1 MSIVEALKGIAADV
15 SQMPTTAEKMRG
27 IARYARVLG
36 SEVAGIVSMAP
47 YACSSWWLY
56 NRVKGGHVKGVEV
69 SANCRY
75 GNRARNVMDVYAPTT
90 MKTEAKEVLLF
101 VHGGV
106 WASGAKWHYAPLA
119 TRLAQEGILTC
130 IMEYSLYP
138 SCEVNT
144 MVEEVSTALDWVMDA
159 PNLPGNNSKVVLGG
173 HSAGA
178 HLCALA
184 LIERSKYKDKV
195 MPDCF
200 IGMAGVY
207 HIARHYEYEQ
217 QRNVHHLSTMKR
229 AIGGTEKFP
238 MHSPTLLLQNSTIWN
253 LSDARGTSLLME
265 DGTHQAARSTN
276 SRYRGDTIPRQ
287 KHILE
292 RMDQEWSSSLNL
304 SNSESES
311 LFSLDPSDVLRL
323 PETYVM
329 ASCNDHTVPWI
340 QSSDFHHALRASGMK
355 HSHLLLY
362 DDLGHGDFV
371 VDWRPK
377 TTSPKT
383 WDLQSDFAH
392 DLLSI
397 IQG

>member
-15 SQMPTTAEKMRG
+15 SQMPTPVEKMRG

-56 NRVKGGHVKGVEV
+56 NRAKGGHVKGVEV
-69 SANCRY
+69 SANYRY
-75 GNRARNVMDVYAPTT
+75 GNRSRNVMDVYAPTT
-90 MKTEAKEVLLF
+90 MKSEPKEVLLF

-119 TRLAQEGILTC
+119 TRLAQEGIMTC

-159 PNLPGNNSKVVLGG
+159 PALHGNNSKVVLAG

-184 LIERSKYKDKV
+184 LIERSKHKDKT
-195 MPDCF
+195 MPSCF

-217 QRNVHHLSTMKR
+217 KRNVHHLSTMKR
-229 AIGGTEKFP
+229 AIGGTEKFNI
-238 MHSPTLLLQNSTIWN
+238 HSPTLLLQNSTSWN
-253 LSDARGTSLLME
+253 LSDARCESLLGE
-265 DGTHQAARSTN
+265 DSTHQAADVTQGK
-276 SRYRGDTIPRQ
+276 YHGDAIPRQ

-292 RMDQEWSSSLNL
+292 HMDQEWNNNILNS

-311 LFSLDPSDVLRL
+311 LLSLDTSEILRL
-323 PETYVM
+323 PEIYVM

-340 QSSDFHHALRASGMK
+340 QSSDFHHTLRARGMRK
-355 HSHLLLY
+355 SHLLLY
-362 DDLGHGDFV
+362 KDLGHGDFV

-377 TTSPKT
+377 TSSPKT
-383 WDLQSDFAH
+383 WDLDGFAH

-397 IQG
+397 IER